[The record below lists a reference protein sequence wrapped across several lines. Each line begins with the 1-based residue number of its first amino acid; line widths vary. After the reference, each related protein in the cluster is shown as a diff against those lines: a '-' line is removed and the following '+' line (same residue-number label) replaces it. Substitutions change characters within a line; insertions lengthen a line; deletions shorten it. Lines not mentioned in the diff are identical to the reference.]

1 MAVKPIGTTALTWG
15 SLLGR
20 GNREP
25 IDATQLNYSYTD
37 LLWELNQRT
46 VSYQIGANNGGSGNY
61 YVGLITAVPYVNE
74 DDKRKDS
81 HYTVDAN
88 GNKKLETI
96 DMKGPWYVSYKG
108 TDKGRG
114 TAQNK
119 YGFVPDGNP
128 NTYYADRIVLKQEM
142 DYTLD
147 NGFVRKTQ
155 LGTYYTGVGHWYDSY
170 TKSKTYANGLEC
182 PDGVYFPTTS
192 YAEIFN
198 DYTHNVATGN
208 FSHSEGKQNT
218 VNGEASHAEGYGNTI
233 NAIHAHA
240 EGHTNTVS
248 ADDSHAEGQ
257 GNSVSGEYAHVEGY
271 HTNVLSNAGHAEG
284 NTTIVS
290 AVNAHAEG
298 NSTYVHSTAENSHT
312 EGTGSYTKGVN
323 AHAENSSYANGKN
336 SHSGGEATAGGVNSF
351 AHGVKGTLASGVN
364 SIALVSGTASGSNSI
379 AFTGTASGNSSI
391 SLDGTASGSNSVS
404 IQGTAKSTDSV
415 AIGQGSIAETGQSAM
430 ALIKGHATG
439 QQSLATNASSAS
451 GTNSV
456 AMNASSATNTQS
468 FAVNNSTSSGVNSTS
483 TNKGTASGE
492 NSISTNISTATGVNS
507 AALNNGNASGE
518 GSVAMNYSKATGK
531 GSVAIGLGTI
541 ASGEYSLSNG
551 HETRANNHDSHA
563 EGYGTNASGD
573 QSHAEG
579 IVTTTNGLASHTEG
593 QGSTTGT
600 NATAAHAEGSYTIAN
615 NESEHAQGKYNVS
628 DIENSGTLFTI
639 GNGTANDKRHNVVG
653 IYHNG
658 DINIEGPNTTNHNTG
673 YFKTTVDG
681 SHTEVVRGNYT
692 QTIGTTGKNNTCNI
706 TVNGNTTNRFNGT
719 SDTRTTGAT
728 YKGYGSTF
736 ISSVTGFKSS
746 YAYNN
751 VFNKVN
757 KSSYNYIGEYLGTYV
772 SKSISERSD
781 TNVYLSA
788 PKICIH
794 GDTATDGTYVDISS
808 DVSYVYGRRHTYI
821 GQPVHGGTSVTT
833 TIKGNTINE
842 NSTTANKTT
851 NTNNETVTGNSTINV
866 TGSTN
871 LTTGYLNITSGN
883 TNLDLNKT
891 HIHVTNELCIKSS
904 TNTYFKGA
912 TNTYVGKDQEGN
924 KGTNFYVTS
933 TTLGDLT
940 SPNISLNASTNYSEN
955 VGNKSVIAKGTLTED
970 ITGVVTTTNRNNCNV
985 YTYGNSYTY
994 VHGNIT
1000 DTVEGERLVVT
1011 KSNVN
1016 VHNLSNST
1024 TSTSGNT
1031 YQYTSTNKTDAVGG
1045 TRTNITDGNVSTTNK
1060 ANVSIT
1066 TRGAHTES
1074 ITNERS
1080 FTVGKHD
1087 SLTVN
1092 LGGRTEKITGEKII
1106 QVVSGNINA
1115 YTDDTHDTR
1124 LNTRST
1130 YIETVHTYIGDKTN
1144 TYIGGNYSV
1153 GLGQG
1158 IKVSS
1163 STNVSTGKYNK
1174 DEASYFAVGIG
1185 TSDTNRK
1192 NAFWISQGT
1201 TAGTNGV
1208 AYFSNNTYV
1217 YGNTYDPSQY
1227 PNNKEDKSWSAVVTY
1242 NMYRNSYT
1250 YLYKTVN
1257 DKFNTF
1263 GTGTYFTKSI
1273 DPFTYTP
1280 VSYTLHYT
1288 TQTFNNKENN
1298 WPIVKHQY
1306 VLSQAIPGALE
1317 NDNSGMAG
1325 LMSARD
1331 KARLDSIW
1339 EGDKQ
1344 IAGIQIST
1352 GSWQVFKNDGSTTY
1366 TLANI
1371 KHQSNSITNIKV
1383 EYGFKVKW
1391 SGTWKWTVNNQKNAE
1406 ECKGAW
1412 GTTLPA
1418 VNTNSSTYTSPV
1430 LGDNGT
1436 GNWSQICYETIYAAK
1451 RGLIISGYP
1460 DDYAASSNGS
1470 RHLGSI
1476 VPASGKDNRSCSV
1489 SWATY
1494 RLLFYGMCTQAEAD
1508 GLNIGVMKT
1517 KTTKDITGRSWTIN
1531 YTSDSSH
1538 CFFMAYPAAF
1548 GNISTIK
1555 KNGVEI
1561 ITSSFI
1567 KVGAV
1572 NYTNGAGFTQQ
1583 YYVYRS
1589 GVGAAGMS
1597 ITIS

>member
-46 VSYQIGANNGGSGNY
+46 VSYQIGTNNGGSGNY

-114 TAQNK
+114 TAKNK

-271 HTNVLSNAGHAEG
+271 NTNVLSNAGHAEG

-290 AVNAHAEG
+290 AVNSHAEG

-351 AHGVKGTLASGVN
+351 AHGVKGTLASGSN
-364 SIALVSGTASGSNSI
+364 SIALVSGTASGYSSVAIKGTASGSNSI
-379 AFTGTASGNSSI
+379 ALTGTASGSNSIALSGTASGIGSI
-391 SLDGTASGSNSVS
+391 SLDGTASGIGSVS
-404 IQGTAKSTDSV
+404 IEGTAKSTDSV
-415 AIGQGSIAETGQSAM
+415 AIGQGSIAETGQGAM

-439 QQSLATNASSAS
+439 QQSLAANASSAS

-456 AMNASSATNTQS
+456 AMNASSASNTQS
-468 FAVNNSTSSGVNSTS
+468 FAVNNST
-483 TNKGTASGE
+483 ASG
-492 NSISTNISTATGVNS
+492 INS
-507 AALNNGNASGE
+507 ASINNGNASGK
-518 GSVAMNYSKATGK
+518 GSVAMNYSQATGK

-541 ASGEYSLSNG
+541 ASGEYSLAQG

-563 EGYGTNASGD
+563 EGYGTNASRD

-579 IVTTTNGLASHTEG
+579 IVTTTNGLASHAEG

-628 DIENSGTLFTI
+628 DTENSGTLFTI
-639 GNGTANDKRHNVVG
+639 GNGNANDNRHNVVG

-658 DINIEGPNTTNHNTG
+658 DINIEGSNTTNHNTG

-681 SHTEVVRGNYT
+681 NHTEVVRGNYT

-728 YKGYGSTF
+728 YEGYGSTF

-757 KSSYNYIGEYLGTYV
+757 NSSYNYIGESLGTYV

-821 GQPVHGGTSVTT
+821 GQPVHSGTSVTT

-842 NSTTANKTT
+842 NSTTSNKTT
-851 NTNNETVTGNSTINV
+851 NTNNETVTGNSTTNV
-866 TGSTN
+866 TGNTN
-871 LTTGYLNITSGN
+871 LTTGSLNITSGV
-883 TNLDLNKT
+883 TNLDLNET
-891 HIHVTNELCIKSS
+891 HIHTTNEICIKSS
-904 TNTYFKGA
+904 TNAYLKGA
-912 TNTYVGKDQEGN
+912 TNTYLGKDKEGN

-940 SPNISLNASTNYSEN
+940 SPTISLNASTKYNEN
-955 VGNKSVIAKGTLTED
+955 VGNKSFTAKGTLNED
-970 ITGVVTTTNRNNCNV
+970 ITGVVTTTNRNNYNI

-1000 DTVEGERLVVT
+1000 DTAEGERLVVT
-1011 KSNVN
+1011 KGSINI
-1016 VHNLSNST
+1016 HNLNNSNT
-1024 TSTSGNT
+1024 YTSGNT
-1031 YQYTSTNKTDAVGG
+1031 YQYTSGNKKDTVGG
-1045 TRTNITDGNVSTTNK
+1045 TRTNITDGNISTTNK

-1066 TRGAHTES
+1066 TQGAHTES

-1087 SLTVN
+1087 SLTVSS
-1092 LGGRTEKITGEKII
+1092 GGRTEKITGEKIT

-1115 YTDDTHDTR
+1115 YTDDNHDTR
-1124 LNTRST
+1124 LHTRST

-1144 TYIGGNYSV
+1144 TYISGNYSV

-1163 STNVSTGKYNK
+1163 DTNVTVGKYNK

-1192 NAFWISQGT
+1192 NAFWISKGT
-1201 TAGTNGV
+1201 TAGTDGV
-1208 AYFSNNTYV
+1208 GYFSNNTYV
-1217 YGNTYDPSQY
+1217 YGNTYDPGQY

-1250 YLYKTVN
+1250 HLYNTID
-1257 DKFNTF
+1257 DKFATF
-1263 GTGTYFTKSI
+1263 GTGTYFTYSI
-1273 DPFTYTP
+1273 DGLTYTP
-1280 VSYTLHYT
+1280 TTNVLHWK
-1288 TQTFNNKENN
+1288 TQIFDKANNN
-1298 WPIVKHQY
+1298 WPKQSY
-1306 VLSQAIPGALE
+1306 SFTFTQA
-1317 NDNSGMAG
+1317 NHTNAG
-1325 LMSARD
+1325 VMSAED
-1331 KARLDSIW
+1331 KRRLDSIKGFTYDNGNTH
-1339 EGDKQ
+1339 EYNFNENHTKGDNLHSFHINTDGTIGYTGWTQGFKYTNNASTVTLSYTHYTGNDSSINIPVLNDGNTINQ
-1344 IAGIQIST
+1344 GSANASKAGIVTADQYNKIVSRLTYLENRCMWQSGLPNNKST
-1352 GSWQVFKNDGSTTY
+1352 Y
-1366 TLANI
+1366 I
-1371 KHQSNSITNIKV
+1371 
-1383 EYGFKVKW
+1383 W
-1391 SGTWKWTVNNQKNAE
+1391 SGTLAQFNSLTSKPEN
-1406 ECKGAW
+1406 
-1412 GTTLPA
+1412 TTF
-1418 VNTNSSTYTSPV
+1418 
-1430 LGDNGT
+1430 
-1436 GNWSQICYETIYAAK
+1436 
-1451 RGLIISGYP
+1451 IIS
-1460 DDYAASSNGS
+1460 N
-1470 RHLGSI
+1470 
-1476 VPASGKDNRSCSV
+1476 
-1489 SWATY
+1489 
-1494 RLLFYGMCTQAEAD
+1494 
-1508 GLNIGVMKT
+1508 
-1517 KTTKDITGRSWTIN
+1517 
-1531 YTSDSSH
+1531 
-1538 CFFMAYPAAF
+1538 
-1548 GNISTIK
+1548 
-1555 KNGVEI
+1555 
-1561 ITSSFI
+1561 
-1567 KVGAV
+1567 
-1572 NYTNGAGFTQQ
+1572 
-1583 YYVYRS
+1583 
-1589 GVGAAGMS
+1589 
-1597 ITIS
+1597 

>member
-1 MAVKPIGTTALTWG
+1 MAVSTIKTTQMTWG
-15 SLLGR
+15 FLNSRL
-20 GNREP
+20 NREP
-25 IDATQLNYSYTD
+25 IDAASLSNSYTD
-37 LLWELNQRT
+37 LLWELNQT
-46 VSYQIGANNGGSGNY
+46 SSTYELGKSNTGGSSNF
-61 YVGLITAVPYVNE
+61 YVGLITSVPYVNKGHGKNE
-74 DDKRKDS
+74 DGS
-81 HYTVDAN
+81 
-88 GNKKLETI
+88 L
-96 DMKGPWYVSYKG
+96 KGPWYVTYCGSDPNEG
-108 TDKGRG
+108 TG
-114 TAQNK
+114 K
-119 YGFVPDGNP
+119 YAFTGHIDDPINAAI
-128 NTYYADRIVLKQEM
+128 TYYADRIVLKREL
-142 DYTLD
+142 DYALD
-147 NGFVRKTQ
+147 KNAVSPLL

-170 TKSKTYANGLEC
+170 TKSKEYRDENKEL

-208 FSHSEGKQNT
+208 FSHSEGKQNIA
-218 VNGEASHAEGYGNTI
+218 NGEASHAEGYGNTI

-240 EGHTNTVS
+240 EGHTNTIS

-257 GNSVSGEYAHVEGY
+257 GNTISGKY
-271 HTNVLSNAGHAEG
+271 
-284 NTTIVS
+284 
-290 AVNAHAEG
+290 AHAEG
-298 NSTYVHSTAENSHT
+298 YKNKVQS
-312 EGTGSYTKGVN
+312 N
-323 AHAENSSYANGKN
+323 AG
-336 SHSGGEATAGGVNSF
+336 
-351 AHGVKGTLASGVN
+351 
-364 SIALVSGTASGSNSI
+364 
-379 AFTGTASGNSSI
+379 
-391 SLDGTASGSNSVS
+391 
-404 IQGTAKSTDSV
+404 
-415 AIGQGSIAETGQSAM
+415 
-430 ALIKGHATG
+430 
-439 QQSLATNASSAS
+439 
-451 GTNSV
+451 
-456 AMNASSATNTQS
+456 
-468 FAVNNSTSSGVNSTS
+468 
-483 TNKGTASGE
+483 
-492 NSISTNISTATGVNS
+492 
-507 AALNNGNASGE
+507 
-518 GSVAMNYSKATGK
+518 
-531 GSVAIGLGTI
+531 
-541 ASGEYSLSNG
+541 
-551 HETRANNHDSHA
+551 
-563 EGYGTNASGD
+563 
-573 QSHAEG
+573 
-579 IVTTTNGLASHTEG
+579 
-593 QGSTTGT
+593 
-600 NATAAHAEGSYTIAN
+600 HAEGSYTIAN

-628 DIENSGTLFTI
+628 DTENSGTLFTI
-639 GNGTANDKRHNVVG
+639 GNGTAEDNRHNVVG

-706 TVNGNTTNRFNGT
+706 TVNGNTYFKGVTN
-719 SDTRTTGAT
+719 
-728 YKGYGSTF
+728 
-736 ISSVTGFKSS
+736 
-746 YAYNN
+746 
-751 VFNKVN
+751 
-757 KSSYNYIGEYLGTYV
+757 
-772 SKSISERSD
+772 
-781 TNVYLSA
+781 
-788 PKICIH
+788 
-794 GDTATDGTYVDISS
+794 
-808 DVSYVYGRRHTYI
+808 TYI
-821 GQPVHGGTSVTT
+821 GQD
-833 TIKGNTINE
+833 K
-842 NSTTANKTT
+842 
-851 NTNNETVTGNSTINV
+851 
-866 TGSTN
+866 
-871 LTTGYLNITSGN
+871 
-883 TNLDLNKT
+883 
-891 HIHVTNELCIKSS
+891 
-904 TNTYFKGA
+904 
-912 TNTYVGKDQEGN
+912 EGN

-933 TTLGDLT
+933 TNIGDLT
-940 SPNISLNASTNYSEN
+940 SPNISLNASTKYDEN
-955 VGNKSVIAKGTLTED
+955 VGNKSVIAKGSLTED
-970 ITGVVTTTNRNNCNV
+970 ITGIVTTTNRNNYNI

-994 VHGNIT
+994 VQGNIT
-1000 DTVEGERLVVT
+1000 DTIEGERLVVT
-1011 KSNVN
+1011 KSHVN

-1031 YQYTSTNKTDAVGG
+1031 YQYTSSNKTDAVGG
-1045 TRTNITDGNVSTTNK
+1045 TRTNITDGKVSVTNK
-1060 ANVSIT
+1060 VDVNINT
-1066 TRGAHTES
+1066 GGAHTES
-1074 ITNERS
+1074 ITNKRS

-1087 SLTVN
+1087 SLIVN
-1092 LGGRTEKITGEKII
+1092 SGGRTEKITGEKIV

-1115 YTDDTHDTR
+1115 YTDDSHDTR

-1130 YIETVHTYIGDKTN
+1130 YIETVHTFIGDNTN
-1144 TYIGGNYSV
+1144 TVINGNYSI

-1163 STNVSTGKYNK
+1163 NTNVSTGKFNK

-1192 NAFWISQGT
+1192 NAFWISQGN

-1208 AYFSNNTYV
+1208 GYFSNNTYV

-1227 PNNKEDKSWSAVVTY
+1227 PNNKEDKSWSTVVTY

-1250 YLYKTVN
+1250 YLHKTIN

-1288 TQTFNNKENN
+1288 TQTFNNKENS
-1298 WPIVKHQY
+1298 WPTVKHQY
-1306 VLSQAIPGALE
+1306 VLPQAIPGALE

-1371 KHQSNSITNIKV
+1371 KHQSNSITNLKV
-1383 EYGFKVKW
+1383 EYGFKIKW
-1391 SGTWKWTVNNQKNAE
+1391 SGTWKWTINNQKNAE

-1418 VNTNSSTYTSPV
+1418 VNTNSSTYTSP
-1430 LGDNGT
+1430 LLSGNGT
-1436 GNWSQICYETIYAAK
+1436 GNWSQICHETIYAAK

-1460 DDYAASSNGS
+1460 DDYASSSNGTK
-1470 RHLGSI
+1470 HLGSI

-1508 GLNIGVMKT
+1508 GLNIDVMKT